1 MIPASNLLS
10 CMSCIEIMFDQQD
23 IQYID
28 QKFEDNNKKIIAGVG
43 EMLEQLIL
51 PRIDGVEQRLDK
63 LEGRFDKLEG
73 RFDKLEGTVANLPT
87 KSYLDA
93 KLADVVSDT
102 VQMIDRRITRK
113 RQDERAGWQKIVE
126 VFKRNNL
133 ATAEDLAALE
143 QLSGASS

>member
-51 PRIDGVEQRLDK
+51 PRIDGVEQRL
-63 LEGRFDKLEG
+63 DKLEG